1 VKENIMTLHS
11 AIIKGRMRKEFRT
24 IIESGKIPKEALF
37 SCTGLVIDDLSVDV
51 ENVLTGIHF

>member
-1 VKENIMTLHS
+1 MTLHS

-51 ENVLTGIHF
+51 ENVLTGINF

>member
-1 VKENIMTLHS
+1 MTLHS
-11 AIIKGRMRKEFRT
+11 TIIKGRMRKEFRT
-24 IIESGKIPKEALF
+24 IIESAKIPKEALF